1 MRYLILEYVEMK
13 RLNPTFFPFAILFR
27 KTLNKDQKAL
37 ITMMM
42 MMIRA

>member
-1 MRYLILEYVEMK
+1 MK

-37 ITMMM
+37 ITV
-42 MMIRA
+42 MIRA